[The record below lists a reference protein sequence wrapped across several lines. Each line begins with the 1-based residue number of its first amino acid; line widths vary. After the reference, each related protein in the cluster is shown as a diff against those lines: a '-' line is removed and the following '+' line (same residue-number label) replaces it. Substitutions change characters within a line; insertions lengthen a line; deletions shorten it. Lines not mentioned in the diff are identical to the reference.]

1 MRLFG
6 CLFDLDRERLGAG
19 PGMLGDIEED
29 ALGTAELD
37 LEAADPVPA
46 LVHVMLAAQA
56 LELPCDLLDILDQDA
71 EMMQAGVVE
80 ALADLV
86 GLEP

>member
-29 ALGTAELD
+29 ALGTAAEL
-37 LEAADPVPA
+37 LTQTVARY
-46 LVHVMLAAQA
+46 LA
-56 LELPCDLLDILDQDA
+56 
-71 EMMQAGVVE
+71 G
-80 ALADLV
+80 
-86 GLEP
+86 

>member
-6 CLFDLDRERLGAG
+6 RLFDLDRKRLGAG
-19 PGMLGDIEED
+19 PGMLGDIEEN
-29 ALGTAELD
+29 ALGAVELD
-37 LEAADPVPA
+37 LEAADPVRA
-46 LVHVMLAAQA
+46 LVHIMLAAQA
-56 LELPCDLLDILDQDA
+56 FELLCNLLYILDEDA
-71 EMMQAGVVE
+71 EMMQARLVE